1 MKEKTIVIEL
11 EISLSMDCE
20 VERMF
25 RRKTKLKKVLDKRIN
40 YVTFRDFLK
49 SLSHKELHILAEEI
63 IWKEYDGYN
72 GSSCYMEQ
80 NHYDLMDRWHK
91 EFYIEERSYLLSQ

>member
-1 MKEKTIVIEL
+1 
-11 EISLSMDCE
+11 
-20 VERMF
+20 MF
-25 RRKTKLKKVLDKRIN
+25 RRKTKLKKVLDKKTN

-63 IWKEYDGYN
+63 IWEKYDGYN

-91 EFYIEERSYLLSQ
+91 EFYIEEKSYLLSQ

>member
-1 MKEKTIVIEL
+1 
-11 EISLSMDCE
+11 
-20 VERMF
+20 MF
-25 RRKTKLKKVLDKRIN
+25 RRKTKLEKVLDKKSN

-80 NHYDLMDRWHK
+80 NHYDLMDRWQK
-91 EFYIEERSYLLSQ
+91 RILYRGKRVFIIKVKFVFEKKR